1 MTDLGWVTIP
11 TGEFEALHWEIR
23 NGTASL
29 QALQRG
35 YNDLYAEARRSELE
49 AEALIALLRVQLDEE
64 HQAFLAEQVATADAL
79 RELHEHDPQSCD
91 QCSGHPLDAPR
102 SEL

>member
-1 MTDLGWVTIP
+1 MSDLGPDPMCPDCDHAV
-11 TGEFEALHWEIR
+11 LHHQIDLAYAR
-23 NGTASL
+23 IKIL
-29 QALQRG
+29 QERDQESKRA
-35 YNDLYAEARRSELE
+35 ALE
-49 AEALIALLRVQLDEE
+49 AKALIALLRVQLDEE

-102 SEL
+102 S